1 VIIKGGQLMIENRLK
16 EAMDIISRSDL
27 NEDEMKDG
35 LSFAIQFNNEFAL
48 VIGAAILG
56 MVKVRRI
63 LEEKLE
69 TKDLDKV
76 FKNIQPGIDLML
88 LQGLRSVGLLTTI
101 KCVDEDVGP

>member
-1 VIIKGGQLMIENRLK
+1 MTANNLK
-16 EAMDIISRSDL
+16 EIMDIISRSDL
-27 NEDEMKDG
+27 NEYEMKDG
-35 LSFAIQFNNEFAL
+35 LSFAIQVNNVFAP

-69 TKDLDKV
+69 TKDLDEV

-88 LQGLRSVGLLTTI
+88 LQGLRSIGLLTTI
-101 KCVDEDVGP
+101 KCADEDVSP